1 MACVL
6 VDVDGTL
13 LGGPSTEL
21 RFALHLLTRRRI
33 GWTQAAAAAVFP
45 ARWFSRFGRHVFKK
59 NKAYLAG
66 LAVADVASEGEIFVR
81 QVVAPRLRGEI
92 LDLIAGHVGRGD
104 TVVLLTGTP
113 EFIAEPLA
121 RLLDARSVC
130 ATRCA
135 QKDGVYTAEP
145 PLLHP
150 FGEAKVVLAR
160 EICRETRSPLA
171 EAVAYADSIHD
182 LPLMLQVGRAV
193 AAWPDAALRAIAR
206 QGNWL
211 VLPQKRPLARRA
223 AANQETTRG

>member
-13 LGGPSTEL
+13 LGGPSTEV
-21 RFALHLLTRRRI
+21 RFVLHLLARRRI
-33 GWTQAAAAAVFP
+33 GWKQVAAAAVFSV
-45 ARWFSRFGRHVFKK
+45 RWFSRFGRHVFKK

-66 LAVADVASEGEIFVR
+66 LAVTDVAAEGERFVP

-92 LDLIAGHVGRGD
+92 LDLIAGHVARGD

-121 RLLDARSVC
+121 RLLGAHSVC

-135 QKDGVYTAEP
+135 RQDGIYTAEP

-150 FGEAKVVLAR
+150 FGEAKVLLAR
-160 EICRETRSPLA
+160 EICREARSPLV

-193 AAWPDAALRAIAR
+193 AAWPDAALGAIAR
-206 QGNWL
+206 KGDWL
-211 VLPQKRPLARRA
+211 ILPQKRAVTRT